1 MSAVRIVEVGPR
13 DGLQNESHFLPTNDK
28 IQFVQEL
35 LQAGLPEVEV
45 TSFVRPESIPQMRDA
60 SQVYSKVSELVLKD
74 QQVVS
79 ALVPNEIGLKNALIS
94 GVKRIALFSAASESF
109 CKKNVNATIDET
121 FERFEK
127 MLPMINTNRLSI
139 RAYISTVFG
148 CPYEGAIS
156 ESAVENVVQK
166 FLDLGASEVSLGDTI
181 GAASPIQVEKLLTR
195 LLKKFPADKLAMH
208 FHDTQGLALVNIWV
222 SYQKGIRIFDSSAG
236 GLGGCPYAPG
246 STGNVATE
254 NVVTLFESIGVK
266 TGVDLQALARASRR
280 VLKILGK
287 NCYPINTVRV
297 LANEGIL

>member
-297 LANEGIL
+297 LANEEIL